1 MNNVQLSKLQRFRQD
16 WFNLRRQEA
25 LSGYLFILPFIFF
38 FVVFVIRPV
47 FAGIWMSFHQWEIL
61 MPHQPFIGLDNYREL
76 LNDDLWWTALRN
88 TTYFAIL
95 TVIGNTIVALAAALI
110 VTQPIRG
117 QGFYRVVFYAPVLMS
132 VAVVGVLWG
141 WLFNTQFGII
151 NHVLSFVG
159 IGPVRWLA
167 DPNLVIPSLSLTTIW
182 WGFGFPM
189 LIFMAG
195 IQNIPGHLY
204 DAAKVDGAD
213 AWGRFVHI
221 TIPLLR
227 PTILF
232 VTVTQFIAH
241 FQVFGQPYIMTGG
254 GPGRSSLTVIMY
266 LYQTAWRY
274 FRMGYGSAM
283 AVSLAIVIIIFTIIQ
298 FQLFRDRGGKTS

>member
-1 MNNVQLSKLQRFRQD
+1 
-16 WFNLRRQEA
+16 
-25 LSGYLFILPFIFF
+25 
-38 FVVFVIRPV
+38 
-47 FAGIWMSFHQWEIL
+47 
-61 MPHQPFIGLDNYREL
+61 
-76 LNDDLWWTALRN
+76 
-88 TTYFAIL
+88 
-95 TVIGNTIVALAAALI
+95 
-110 VTQPIRG
+110 
-117 QGFYRVVFYAPVLMS
+117 
-132 VAVVGVLWG
+132 
-141 WLFNTQFGII
+141 
-151 NHVLSFVG
+151 
-159 IGPVRWLA
+159 
-167 DPNLVIPSLSLTTIW
+167 VIPSLSLTTIW

-195 IQNIPGHLY
+195 IQNIPSHLY

-213 AWGRFVHI
+213 AWGRFAHI

-283 AVSLAIVIIIFTIIQ
+283 AVSLAIVIIIFTIVQ
-298 FQLFRDRGGKTS
+298 FQLFRDRGSRTS